1 MGKAAIPAAVHV
13 EPNNDMG
20 KKTKNP
26 LKQKHPLEWLAD
38 IRRLPK
44 VVQSNIARVIW
55 WDFFAER
62 EVLQRWPHLDE
73 YIRQPMIELNKAETV
88 KYLRRCEYTEQQA
101 EARITHENGCN

>member
-1 MGKAAIPAAVHV
+1 MVEATAAAADCV

-44 VVQSNIARVIW
+44 KVQSNIARIIW

-62 EVLQRWPHLDE
+62 EVSQRWPHLDQYLKE
-73 YIRQPMIELNKAETV
+73 TMIELNKAETM
-88 KYLRRCEYTEQQA
+88 KYLRQCGYTEQQA
-101 EARITHENGCN
+101 DQRITHENGCN